1 MPRNIKLKTL
11 KIERRLSEGIA
22 GWLFFEEHC
31 NKTGLFSERYLSF
44 PIGQILSSV
53 YGSNVH
59 SEYIHPI
66 ISSFSKGRGAK
77 PKVDFAV
84 LDENKKPTLA
94 IETKWI
100 GQSVPSIQSVLWDI
114 IRLESLAREYNTSCI
129 FILGGRKKHLEE
141 FFKNDDFTLKNA
153 ITPNPILS
161 TKFLGLKSLS
171 IISTDPTVVEL
182 WRPLMLK
189 WRDMKMPSKIGT
201 QLFKPFPE
209 VCKSDQ
215 FQIYSW
221 RIFSYSNKTIF
232 IPRNTKYY

>member
-1 MPRNIKLKTL
+1 M
-11 KIERRLSEGIA
+11 KIERRLAEGIG

-59 SEYIHPI
+59 AEYIHPI
-66 ISSFSKGRGAK
+66 ISTFSKGRGAK
-77 PKVDFAV
+77 PKIDFAV
-84 LDENKKPTLA
+84 LNEKQEPTLA

-100 GQSVPSIQSVLWDI
+100 GQTTPSVESILWDL
-114 IRLESLAREYNTSCI
+114 IRLESLSRYYNTSCI
-129 FILGGRKKHLEE
+129 FILGGRKKHLDAFFKTEE
-141 FFKNDDFTLKNA
+141 FSLKKA
-153 ITPNPILS
+153 AYPNPILS
-161 TKFLGLKSLS
+161 TKALGLKPLN
-171 IISTDPTVVEL
+171 IVSTDPTVLSL
-182 WRPLMLK
+182 WRPLMTR
-189 WRDMKMPSKIGT
+189 WRDMQMPSKIGT

-221 RIFSYSNKTIF
+221 RIYTLPNKTLF
-232 IPRNTKYY
+232 VPKNTKIYKS